1 MNTIVSEIGTWQR
14 RIEVELE
21 EKEVQPFMEKAYRS
35 YQKKIHIDG
44 FRKGKVPLSI
54 IKKRFGEAIRAE
66 VADDLI
72 QVFFKEAIEKEKLDT
87 IAPGKVKEISF
98 EEGKPFRF
106 SAEVEIEPDVG
117 VSDYKGFKVEKE
129 VIKITQ
135 EDVKKTLEFLQEQ
148 KAEKREVEGGAEMGY
163 IIEGDIQ
170 ALDTTGVPIVGEKW
184 ENSVIELGSP
194 PLGDIVQDQLLG
206 AVAGGEKRF
215 KIVQPESEADGAVKD
230 RESHYAIQ
238 VKSVKEKIL
247 PELNDDFAKTVGDYQ
262 TLSELEEN
270 ILKNIKARREADAE
284 RLLHQRIADEIVKRN
299 DFEVP
304 PSMVE
309 NVLQSSWEEYKQ
321 RPDRNVD
328 EDQFREENRP
338 SVVWSVKWHIL
349 EKKLMEMENIEVT
362 EQRVNDEITKMVEAS
377 PKEEKKIRAQLKD
390 AKRRQRLKENISQR
404 KLMERLKEHLKI
416 KEVVVK
422 SPMERKS
429 KIIT

>member
-1 MNTIVSEIGTWQR
+1 
-14 RIEVELE
+14 
-21 EKEVQPFMEKAYRS
+21 
-35 YQKKIHIDG
+35 
-44 FRKGKVPLSI
+44 
-54 IKKRFGEAIRAE
+54 
-66 VADDLI
+66 
-72 QVFFKEAIEKEKLDT
+72 
-87 IAPGKVKEISF
+87 
-98 EEGKPFRF
+98 
-106 SAEVEIEPDVG
+106 
-117 VSDYKGFKVEKE
+117 
-129 VIKITQ
+129 
-135 EDVKKTLEFLQEQ
+135 
-148 KAEKREVEGGAEMGY
+148 
-163 IIEGDIQ
+163 
-170 ALDTTGVPIVGEKW
+170 
-184 ENSVIELGSP
+184 
-194 PLGDIVQDQLLG
+194 
-206 AVAGGEKRF
+206 
-215 KIVQPESEADGAVKD
+215 VKD

-270 ILKNIKARREADAE
+270 ILKNIKARREEDAE
-284 RLLHQRIADEIVKRN
+284 RLLRHRIADEIVKRN

-328 EDQFREENRP
+328 EDQFREENRS